1 MAKQLTTEKEIK
13 KALKVKSFSE
23 LPLDK
28 YDDLAQLLVNT
39 KKDVAIGI
47 INQLP
52 EYMTYAKEMLSK
64 LTEVCQGVLSEGKSA
79 HNDTINAYMVI
90 LNNLSKELETKKLT
104 KRRKKKITEQMML
117 VAEKI
122 AKEGEEHRNFV
133 LNVFKTFGQIGVA
146 VGTLALAVVVIA
158 KETIKK

>member
-64 LTEVCQGVLSEGKSA
+64 LERTEPIRNILRRDSRNNETIPLRFLCCKLPSKPPRFFKVYLSEKDKA
-79 HNDTINAYMVI
+79 TISNVI
-90 LNNLSKELETKKLT
+90 DMSKHL
-104 KRRKKKITEQMML
+104 I
-117 VAEKI
+117 
-122 AKEGEEHRNFV
+122 
-133 LNVFKTFGQIGVA
+133 
-146 VGTLALAVVVIA
+146 
-158 KETIKK
+158 

>member
-79 HNDTINAYMVI
+79 HNDPSPDPRSSVSGHGFPSGRRWPAGHQISRYTAE
-90 LNNLSKELETKKLT
+90 SKRSSGKVPEKWP
-104 KRRKKKITEQMML
+104 
-117 VAEKI
+117 AEGDHTQPTGFSDQQTQNRTGWS
-122 AKEGEEHRNFV
+122 E
-133 LNVFKTFGQIGVA
+133 
-146 VGTLALAVVVIA
+146 
-158 KETIKK
+158 